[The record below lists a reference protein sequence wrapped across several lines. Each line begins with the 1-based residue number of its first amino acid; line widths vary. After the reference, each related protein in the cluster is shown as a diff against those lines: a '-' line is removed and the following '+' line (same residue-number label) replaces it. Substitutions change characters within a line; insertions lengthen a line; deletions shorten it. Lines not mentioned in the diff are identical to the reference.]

1 MTGPSPAP
9 VKPAVFSRS
18 NRPTLDGL
26 DSAPAFLLPIWKP
39 AGKSSSFFVNRFRW
53 HLSRIHRVKRFRVG
67 HGGTLD
73 PFAAGVLVVLGG
85 KATSLQESVIHQPKA
100 YLATVRFGAT
110 SPSLDP
116 DTEVIVHDP
125 EFHVDRALLEGAAN
139 SMLGVVDQLPPD
151 FSAKRIAGKR
161 AYELARAG
169 KAAVLVPAK
178 VRIDAVRTH
187 EVRDAEADIEV
198 RCGSGCY
205 IRAVARDLAAALGT
219 VGYLRS
225 LERIESAGFTK
236 EDCWPFDVVLGFLQ
250 SCAISETPTQA
261 KPRIN

>member
-9 VKPAVFSRS
+9 VIPAVFSLS
-18 NRPTLDGL
+18 SRPTLDGL
-26 DSAPAFLLPIWKP
+26 GSSPAFLLPIWKP
-39 AGKSSSFFVNRFRW
+39 AGRSSSFFVNRIRW
-53 HLSRIHRVKRFRVG
+53 HISHIHRVKRFRVG
-67 HGGTLD
+67 HAGTLD

-116 DTEVIVHDP
+116 DTEVRVLDSG
-125 EFHVDRALLEGAAN
+125 FRVDRALLETAAN
-139 SMLGVVDQLPPD
+139 SMTGLVDQLPPD

-169 KAAVLVPAK
+169 KATVLVPAK
-178 VRIDAVRTH
+178 VRIDAVRIH
-187 EVRDAEADIEV
+187 GVREADADIEV

-219 VGYLRS
+219 VGYLTS
-225 LERIESAGFTK
+225 LERIESAGFEK
-236 EDCWPFDVVLGFLQ
+236 KDCWPFDAVLGFLQ

-261 KPRIN
+261 KPRVN